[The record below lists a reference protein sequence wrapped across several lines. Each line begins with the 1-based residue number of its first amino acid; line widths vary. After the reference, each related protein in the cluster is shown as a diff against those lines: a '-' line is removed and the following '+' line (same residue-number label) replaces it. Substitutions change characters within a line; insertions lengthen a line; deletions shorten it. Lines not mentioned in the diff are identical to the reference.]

1 VSVAARR
8 NKSNGTTVYLTWVVA
23 LVVCIAVWA
32 LILYFALGIIA

>member
-8 NKSNGTTVYLTWVVA
+8 SKSNGTAIYATWVVI

-32 LILYFALGIIA
+32 LILYVAFGIIV